1 MRSKRCS
8 LRGGPT
14 AILLVV
20 ALAAGGVTG
29 CDLDVNDPDVVTPDQ
44 LEGPAAVQGQI
55 NGIVGDFQESYDDV
69 IRYVA
74 LFTDEMI
81 LGGTFPSRIDVDER
95 NITPT
100 NPTLTGDLY
109 EPLHVSR
116 ASADEGVQ
124 NFTEALDDPE
134 FSEVQGQLREGIAL
148 GQLYGGYSRIVFAEV
163 YCQSIFGG
171 PNGESGP
178 VGSDARMEEALS
190 LLQEAESSALDA
202 GLSDVAN
209 AARVGQARA
218 LIWLGRYGEAA
229 QAASDV
235 PTDFVYFS
243 RYSSNNPIEQ
253 GNELHI
259 QSWGALGFQVR
270 WTVGD
275 GRTGSRHNERWP
287 YFEEWAAQGLLDTIP
302 PPEFEPTELG
312 VTGALQ
318 LLYDSPDDNVVLA
331 SGWEA
336 RMIEAENM
344 LRNGSPE
351 AAEDL
356 VNDLLGDPGV
366 NPMLDVN
373 SSLPLGPFE
382 AVDFTGDLENDLPEL
397 ARARASG
404 LWLSGTRQGTL
415 RRFSQDDGIDL
426 YPQGTQ
432 GDDESFPIVR
442 QEIENNPNV
451 SSGCGG

>member
-1 MRSKRCS
+1 MTTERCRHWIA
-8 LRGGPT
+8 L
-14 AILLVV
+14 LLVV
-20 ALAAGGVTG
+20 GLTAGAAGA
-29 CDLDVNDPDVVTPDQ
+29 CELDVSDPDVVTPTQ
-44 LEGPAAVQGQI
+44 LEGPGAVQPQI
-55 NGIVGDFQESYDDV
+55 NGVVGDFQESYDDV

-81 LGGTFPSRIDVDER
+81 LGGTFPTRIDVDER
-95 NITPT
+95 NILPS
-100 NPTLTGDLY
+100 NVTLTTDLY

-116 ASADEGVQ
+116 ASADDAVE
-124 NFTEALDDPE
+124 NFQAALDDE
-134 FSEVQGQLREGIAL
+134 AFSEVTGLLEEGIAL
-148 GQLYGGYSRIVFAEV
+148 GQLYGGYTRIVFGEV

-171 PNGESGP
+171 PDGESAP
-178 VGSDARMEEALS
+178 LDSDARMEEALTV
-190 LLQEAESSALDA
+190 LQDAESSAEQA
-202 GLSDVAN
+202 GLGDVAN

-218 LIWLGRYGEAA
+218 LVWLGRFAEAA
-229 QAASDV
+229 NVAADV

-243 RYSSNNPIEQ
+243 RYSENDPIEQ
-253 GNELHI
+253 GNQLHI
-259 QSWGALGFQVR
+259 FSWGALGFSVR

-275 GRTGSRHNERWP
+275 GTAGGRHNERWP
-287 YFEEWAAQGLLDTIP
+287 HYVEWAAQGLLDTIP
-302 PPEFEPTELG
+302 SEEFAPAELG
-312 VTGALQ
+312 VEGTLQ
-318 LLYDSPDDNVVLA
+318 LLYDRPASDVVLA

-336 RMIEAENM
+336 RMIEAEAM
-344 LRNGSPE
+344 LRNGSAE

-356 VNDLLGDPGV
+356 VNDLLTTPSA

-373 SSLPLGPFE
+373 PGLPLGAFE
-382 AVDFTGDLENDLPEL
+382 TVDFTGDLSNDLPQL
-397 ARARASG
+397 ARARISG

-432 GDDESFPIVR
+432 GDDESFPVVE